1 MSDVSIH
8 YFHHWLEGENV
19 DPIKYMHMVLV
30 LILMP
35 VGYLGLCYVSAP
47 IRRGLVQRIQ
57 GESDELSS
65 HKRDHLGEHAED
77 DAMGVAASMILCAI
91 IRWQITDIF
100 PNQEMDEEETDTA
113 TPHSMLVL
121 TLMPVFAIV
130 TLGGAAK
137 IGAIAHHEAHAE
149 KDSLVGWLMGRLLSQ
164 ANFTAIFL
172 AAWLSVFSLQYLIQ
186 WRFGWLGAHIVIRVI
201 TAGVMTFTIIP
212 LIFVVDKFAD
222 RAIEQQDKDLAVGL
236 TNVIDSFGIAVAYSW
251 ERAFDRCFE
260 DISIRIGQWHSGAIL
275 DLFGIATQKLN
286 NGFPVEYFCDEKC
299 MKAKIMSTA
308 LISILIIVAFIPM
321 LRRNITAAMENAR
334 MDAREA
340 RGLARKSLAIQNH

>member
-1 MSDVSIH
+1 M
-8 YFHHWLEGENV
+8 
-19 DPIKYMHMVLV
+19 
-30 LILMP
+30 
-35 VGYLGLCYVSAP
+35 
-47 IRRGLVQRIQ
+47 
-57 GESDELSS
+57 
-65 HKRDHLGEHAED
+65 
-77 DAMGVAASMILCAI
+77 
-91 IRWQITDIF
+91 
-100 PNQEMDEEETDTA
+100 DTA

-121 TLMPVFAIV
+121 TVMYAFAIV

-149 KDSLVGWLMGRLLSQ
+149 MDSLVGWLKGRLLSQ

-186 WRFGWLGAHIVIRVI
+186 WRFGWLGAHIVIRVL

-222 RAIEQQDKDLAVGL
+222 RAIEQQDKDLAAGY

-275 DLFGIATQKLN
+275 DLFGISTQKYGAPL
-286 NGFPVEYFCDEKC
+286 VVYECDANC
-299 MKAKIMSTA
+299 MKAKVGSA
-308 LISILIIVAFIPM
+308 LILSILIVLAFIPL
-321 LRRNITAAMENAR
+321 LRYHVTGAMENAR

-340 RGLARKSLAIQNH
+340 R